1 MAQSD
6 NVAFAELL
14 ERVLRLEEQVKEL
27 TEIVRGKD
35 MHEVIYGTDQP
46 NHTEE
51 RAIRRGPGRPPGS

>member
-35 MHEVIYGTDQP
+35 MHEAIYGTDQP